1 MALSSIEKQQTI
13 EAHRLHQ
20 QDSGSADVQIAVLS
34 ERITRLSRHLASHR
48 KDFHSQRGLLMMV
61 GRRRNLLRYLE
72 RTDFPRYKSLIEK
85 LGLRK

>member
-1 MALSSIEKQQTI
+1 MALSSIEKKQTI
-13 EAHRLHQ
+13 ESYRLHQ

-34 ERITRLSRHLASHR
+34 ERITKLSKHLAGHR
-48 KDFHSQRGLLMMV
+48 RDFHSQRGLLMMV

-72 RTDFPRYKSLIEK
+72 RTDFPRYKALIEK